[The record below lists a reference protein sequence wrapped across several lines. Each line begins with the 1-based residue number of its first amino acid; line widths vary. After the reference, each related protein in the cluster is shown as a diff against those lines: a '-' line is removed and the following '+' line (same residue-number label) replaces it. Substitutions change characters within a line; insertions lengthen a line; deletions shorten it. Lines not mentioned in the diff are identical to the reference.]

1 MTILIAANT
10 SWNLVHFRGN
20 LIRRLQA
27 LGYRVVACAP
37 RDEFTESLIEM
48 GVSYH
53 ETPMRQRGLGIASD
67 LILLVRYF
75 MTVWRHKPHVVITF
89 TIKPNLYLSFVA
101 RLFGVPAINNI
112 SGLGHPFLKHGL
124 LQSFVTMLYRLS
136 LKGSSR
142 VFFQNPSDYDLF
154 RRSGLVSQLQSQ
166 LLPGSGVDLS
176 RFTFTPLE
184 KSSRAKF
191 LFIGRLLPEKGIME
205 FLDAAAILVG
215 QSEDVEIIILGALP
229 ESPAL
234 AAKVSAKINQL
245 GDRGRYLGLLRDVRP
260 AISECHCVVLPSYRE
275 GAPRSILEASAMGR
289 PVIVSDVP
297 GCVDVVKPDV
307 SGLLCVP
314 RDAADLAKKM
324 IEMNRLSHD
333 QRVRIGMAGSE
344 FVRGAFDEQLVLSA
358 YEEAIEMALD
368 TRA

>member
-27 LGYRVVACAP
+27 RGYRIVACAP

-67 LILLVRYF
+67 LILFVRYF
-75 MTVWRHKPHVVITF
+75 MTVWRHKPHALVTF
-89 TIKPNLYLSFVA
+89 TIKPNLYLSLVA
-101 RLFGVPAINNI
+101 RLWRVPAINNI
-112 SGLGHPFLKHGL
+112 SGLGYAFLKHGL
-124 LQSFVTMLYRLS
+124 LRSFVTMLYRLS
-136 LKGSSR
+136 LKRSSR

-154 RRSGLVSQLQSQ
+154 RRAGLVSELQSR

-176 RFTFTPLE
+176 RFTLTPFE
-184 KSSRAKF
+184 KAKRTKF

-205 FLDAAAILVG
+205 FLDAATILVG
-215 QSEDVEIIILGALP
+215 QCEDIEILILGALP

-234 AAKVSAKINQL
+234 AAKVGAKINQL
-245 GDRGRYLGLLRDVRP
+245 GNRGRYLGVLRDVRP

-297 GCVDVVKPDV
+297 GCVDVVKPSI
-307 SGLLCVP
+307 SGLLCAP
-314 RDAADLAKKM
+314 GDTADLAKKM

-333 QRVRIGMAGSE
+333 QRVRMGRAGSE
-344 FVRGAFDEQLVLSA
+344 FVRGAFDEQFVLSA
-358 YEEAIEMALD
+358 YEEAVEMALD
-368 TRA
+368 KRA